1 MTPYSTA
8 GIRFSGIPGRRV
20 WYKRFMLKLC
30 GAAVLLAALAAN
42 PASAEEWRETFDE
55 GLGDWLVPLPND
67 WKLIPNGDGKAL
79 SLETPMPIG
88 TPRRPV
94 KFAIYQP
101 ACVSDFELDVSLQ
114 RREKSLIVVFGY
126 QDRLH
131 FYYAHLSVD
140 DGGHSVHNGLFKV
153 YGGSRYRIGG
163 FDSAPA
169 LPSEDWRRVRI
180 VREVATGR
188 IALFMDGEAEARFEA
203 IDPGLKFGR
212 IGLGSFDETGAFD
225 DLRLSGTPSE
235 ACGAHVE
242 SPLDP
247 S

>member
-1 MTPYSTA
+1 MSRAPA
-8 GIRFSGIPGRRV
+8 R
-20 WYKRFMLKLC
+20 L
-30 GAAVLLAALAAN
+30 LLAALAASAA
-42 PASAEEWRETFDE
+42 PAAEWTASFDD
-55 GLGDWLVPLPND
+55 GRMDDWLLPLPAH
-67 WKLIPNGDGKAL
+67 WKLVPNGDGQAL

-88 TPRRPV
+88 APRRPV
-94 KFAIYQP
+94 KFAVFQP
-101 ACVSDFELDVSLQ
+101 ACVSDFELEVDLR

-169 LPSEDWRRVRI
+169 LPSEDWHTARI
-180 VREVATGR
+180 VREVATSR
-188 IALFMDGEAEARFEA
+188 IAVYMDGEAEPRFEA
-203 IDPGLKFGR
+203 VDPGLRFGR

-225 DLRLSGTPSE
+225 NLKLTGEPSE
-235 ACGAHVE
+235 ACSPQAE